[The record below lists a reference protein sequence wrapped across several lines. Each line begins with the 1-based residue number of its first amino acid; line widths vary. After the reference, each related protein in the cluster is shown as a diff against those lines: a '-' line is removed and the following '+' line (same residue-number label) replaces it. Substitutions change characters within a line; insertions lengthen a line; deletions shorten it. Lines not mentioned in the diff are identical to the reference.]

1 MKLENAE
8 NPQEILFGDR
18 TRKMA
23 LSTGIELRI
32 HVEVKSFTSAL
43 KPLQTPINIFFS
55 QMWQTSQRMSYYPT
69 FSRSFLSA
77 RLAHRINR
85 K

>member
-23 LSTGIELRI
+23 LTGNRAQDTCRSEEFHQCI
-32 HVEVKSFTSAL
+32 KTSPNSN
-43 KPLQTPINIFFS
+43 KHFFFIDVANFAKNVIL
-55 QMWQTSQRMSYYPT
+55 SYL
-69 FSRSFLSA
+69 F
-77 RLAHRINR
+77 
-85 K
+85 

>member
-23 LSTGIELRI
+23 LSYSTGIEFRI

-43 KPLQTPINIFFS
+43 KPLQTPINIFFFIDVANFAKNVIL
-55 QMWQTSQRMSYYPT
+55 SYL
-69 FSRSFLSA
+69 F
-77 RLAHRINR
+77 
-85 K
+85 